1 SRGSVFLQFEEL
13 SLFAKLKTGFI
24 AFCAGFGSLAGC
36 SSGSLG
42 LFAALGIF
50 PGFAAVPLVGLAI
63 MGIACIFGL
72 LLSGMS
78 IDTAIQRSK
87 EKQLFLQSK
96 AIHHDLKNL
105 ATLKTASVK
114 AELKAQTK
122 YQIGAKEGLTEKLAR
137 PKLLKRSSSFD
148 SYFYRNHPLWNISH
162 NLPEASKCGFEN
174 LGSPFSR

>member
-1 SRGSVFLQFEEL
+1 
-13 SLFAKLKTGFI
+13 LKTGFI

-50 PGFAAVPLVGLAI
+50 PCFAAVPLVGLAI
-63 MGIACIFGL
+63 MGIACVFGL

-87 EKQLFLQSK
+87 EKQLFLQSE

-105 ATLKTASVK
+105 ATLKTVSVK

-162 NLPEASKCGFEN
+162 NPPEASKCSFEN
-174 LGSPFSR
+174 LGSPFSL

>member
-1 SRGSVFLQFEEL
+1 
-13 SLFAKLKTGFI
+13 
-24 AFCAGFGSLAGC
+24 
-36 SSGSLG
+36 
-42 LFAALGIF
+42 
-50 PGFAAVPLVGLAI
+50 